1 MVKNIKRKKGFTLI
15 ELIIVIAIIGVL
27 SAIAVPKFSSI
38 QQDAKVKADIV
49 SAKVIADATKALIAI
64 GGITDTSGYTIPTEV
79 GTDIKGY
86 IEVEP
91 VVKAIKE
98 ENFLV
103 KIDDKD
109 NVFVTVDI
117 HKLYPTPDVNYPVVD
132 ADAGKE

>member
-1 MVKNIKRKKGFTLI
+1 MIKTLKKKKGFTLI

-38 QQDAKVKADIV
+38 QKDAKVKADIA

-64 GGITDTSGYTIPTEV
+64 GGITDSSGYTIPTKV

-98 ENFLV
+98 EDFLV
-103 KIDDKD
+103 EIDDKD
-109 NVFVTVDI
+109 NVSITVDT
-117 HKLYPTPDVNYPVVD
+117 HKLYPTPDVNYPVAV
-132 ADAGKE
+132 AD